1 MRHILYILASFSL
14 LTGEAKLWDLHSAYP
29 MPKGRWEVGIF
40 QPMRYGLNEGLEYST
55 HPLLFFVMPNI
66 SLKISQKDI
75 RGYKTATRLKVFYP
89 TPMLNM
95 VARKGI
101 GGLIDPNIV
110 MPPLLGASGSFLASK
125 TIFGFSTTF
134 SAGVDLGVN
143 MGELDERSSIDLPL
157 VYHRL
162 GVFYN
167 QWGLHAGVDLQIEL
181 VKNFKLHT
189 DLDMRLLPG
198 ISQSNESQFYTIF
211 SGENVLEH
219 KLLFIWQRSNNFR
232 FMTGY
237 KFVTGQYPYGRD
249 TRLLP
254 YIPMLES
261 WVPIIEL
268 QWAK

>member
-1 MRHILYILASFSL
+1 M
-14 LTGEAKLWDLHSAYP
+14 LWDLHSAYP

-89 TPMLNM
+89 TPLLNM

-134 SAGVDLGVN
+134 NAGVDLGVN

-181 VKNFKLHT
+181 VKNIKLHT

>member
-14 LTGEAKLWDLHSAYP
+14 LTGEARLWDLHSAYP

-75 RGYKTATRLKVFYP
+75 GGYKTATRLKVFYP
-89 TPMLNM
+89 TPLLNM

-134 SAGVDLGVN
+134 NAGVDLV
-143 MGELDERSSIDLPL
+143 
-157 VYHRL
+157 
-162 GVFYN
+162 
-167 QWGLHAGVDLQIEL
+167 
-181 VKNFKLHT
+181 
-189 DLDMRLLPG
+189 
-198 ISQSNESQFYTIF
+198 
-211 SGENVLEH
+211 
-219 KLLFIWQRSNNFR
+219 
-232 FMTGY
+232 
-237 KFVTGQYPYGRD
+237 
-249 TRLLP
+249 
-254 YIPMLES
+254 
-261 WVPIIEL
+261 
-268 QWAK
+268 